1 MLVVVVVVVV
11 VVDSTTIAV
20 NIAVSLGNVLC
31 VKRNITQLFCR
42 FECRKLVLVGDP
54 KVSNPHLFS
63 VSAVRLYM
71 SRQLNCTFAF
81 FFSLFFF
88 QFTQQLSPT
97 IQGSEPDHEA
107 GLEQTLFDRLIKMVS
122 SIKPYCLAGLPQRYI
137 SNRYIK
143 PLKGLEKKE
152 HTVSSSLLHIPF

>member
-1 MLVVVVVVVV
+1 M
-11 VVDSTTIAV
+11 
-20 NIAVSLGNVLC
+20 
-31 VKRNITQLFCR
+31 
-42 FECRKLVLVGDP
+42 
-54 KVSNPHLFS
+54 SNPHLFS

-71 SRQLNCTFAF
+71 HVPPVKLHFHF
-81 FFSLFFF
+81 FFLSFFF

-143 PLKGLEKKE
+143 PLSGLEKKE
-152 HTVSSSLLHIPF
+152 HTVSSNLLYIPF